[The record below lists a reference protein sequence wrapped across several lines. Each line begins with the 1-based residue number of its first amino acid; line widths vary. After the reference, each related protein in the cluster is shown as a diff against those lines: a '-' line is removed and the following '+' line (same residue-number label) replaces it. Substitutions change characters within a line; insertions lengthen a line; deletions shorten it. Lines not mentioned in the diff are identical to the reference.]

1 MQHRGDGAKR
11 FLFSAP
17 PPQGARYTGSVGAGG
32 ASVRLGA
39 TLPNLRTISTSPL
52 ASVTAINSRKGRGDK
67 LRVGEE
73 PGAAQSIDVDFFFY
87 GLAARCEGEELVSSH
102 AKGVCSAET

>member
-1 MQHRGDGAKR
+1 M
-11 FLFSAP
+11 
-17 PPQGARYTGSVGAGG
+17 GAGG
-32 ASVRLGA
+32 GWRLGA

-52 ASVTAINSRKGRGDK
+52 TSVTAINSRKGRGDK

-73 PGAAQSIDVDFFFY
+73 PGAAQSIDLEFFFD

-102 AKGVCSAET
+102 AKGLCSAET